1 MEEFPTKSELSDRV
15 SKDMKKRG
23 FKFIGTTII
32 YSYLEA
38 VGVIDDHMEGCGKN
52 FFKS

>member
-1 MEEFPTKSELSDRV
+1 
-15 SKDMKKRG
+15 MKKRG

-38 VGVIDDHMEGCGKN
+38 VGVIDDHMEECFLATPSVRGI
-52 FFKS
+52 SSL